1 MSNEQEQGSDVVR
14 SCAISQDLEAYPLLI
29 QEMQQQFGENW
40 GGLELEDAI
49 SVLHSSH
56 AAHMESL
63 VMAIGAKDE
72 QHIDLIIAND
82 VSNTRVFGHDT
93 NKVYVIDKKECEEW
107 PEQNKKSVAFK
118 IADRICDILSCK

>member
-1 MSNEQEQGSDVVR
+1 MSNEHEQGGDVVR

-49 SVLHSSH
+49 SVLNSSH
-56 AAHMESL
+56 AVHMESL

-72 QHIDLIIAND
+72 QHIDLIIEI
-82 VSNTRVFGHDT
+82 VRVAKTKKTAHCFGNARFVRRGITWFDAQ
-93 NKVYVIDKKECEEW
+93 W
-107 PEQNKKSVAFK
+107 
-118 IADRICDILSCK
+118 RR